1 VGEMWAK
8 LGIKDVPAMLKIK
21 ADKEKNQR
29 NGIKISL
36 GKSLKP
42 NKN

>member
-8 LGIKDVPAMLKIK
+8 LGIKDVPYMLKIK
-21 ADKEKNQR
+21 EDKEKKSE

-36 GKSLKP
+36 GKYLKP